1 MAMSEIDSKKLLGLL
16 GLANRAGKLALGFSA
31 VEKMVRHQ
39 QRPLVILARDIGPS
53 QKSKVERWEPVTGFI
68 HDALSG
74 EEMAAAFGREK
85 LAMVAVSE
93 AGFIKGI
100 EKLMA

>member
-1 MAMSEIDSKKLLGLL
+1 MSEIDSKKLLALL

-39 QRPLVILARDIGPS
+39 QRPLVILSRDIGAA
-53 QKSKVERWEPVTGFI
+53 QKSKAERWEPVTGFI
-68 HDALSG
+68 LDVLSG
-74 EEMAAAFGREK
+74 EEMATAFGRDK

-93 AGFIKGI
+93 TGFIKGI
-100 EKLMA
+100 KKLMA